1 LIKSIFCKTQYLL
14 RFELRFAYIFT
25 ISKSSIEIHIAK
37 ISKKM
42 EVQVL
47 SKEVKD
53 IIRGDVF
60 LQAELCG
67 FHKVSVQTIML
78 WLRNDPEQ
86 MVSVNTLSIIRAW
99 PTITNDT
106 QLTTIM
112 QPAEAV

>member
-1 LIKSIFCKTQYLL
+1 
-14 RFELRFAYIFT
+14 
-25 ISKSSIEIHIAK
+25 
-37 ISKKM
+37 M

-60 LQAELCG
+60 LQAELCD
-67 FHKVSVQTIML
+67 FHKISVQTIML

-86 MVSVNTLSIIRAW
+86 MVSVNTLSIIKAW
-99 PTITNDT
+99 PTVSKDT
-106 QLTTIM
+106 KLLTAAQ